1 MREIGNNAS
10 GSTDDANSVDL
21 FENEGDIGNKVG
33 HKMEIGK

>member
-10 GSTDDANSVDL
+10 GSTDEANSVVL
-21 FENEGDIGNKVG
+21 FENEGNIGNRVG